1 MNNIKIFGIDISV
14 WQSGIKF
21 SSLKKEGV
29 NFIIMRGAHTA
40 KDKSMNKDT
49 EFENY
54 YLSAK
59 NNNIPVGCY
68 YFSRAINYE
77 EGKKEALFLYDRCLK
92 NKVFEY
98 PIYIDVEDNVYQQK
112 AGKEAVTNAIKG
124 FCETLEAKGYY
135 VGVYCNLNFLKNYMD
150 YEQLRKK
157 YDYWIALWNKNEP
170 DKARYSYGM
179 WQFGGETNLVRSNKI
194 AGYTCDQNY
203 AFKNYPKIM
212 KDVGL
217 NGYKKQIIIEE
228 AEEKQEETPLPDLD
242 INDEVEEDLLENEE
256 EVLKPKKGNLL
267 TVILRFIIRLFIKR

>member
-1 MNNIKIFGIDISV
+1 
-14 WQSGIKF
+14 
-21 SSLKKEGV
+21 
-29 NFIIMRGAHTA
+29 MRGAHTA
-40 KDKSMNKDT
+40 KDKSLNKDT
-49 EFENY
+49 EFENH

-59 NNNIPVGCY
+59 NNNIPIGCY

-124 FCETLEAKGYY
+124 FCETLEVKGYY

-170 DKARYSYGM
+170 DRARYSYGM
-179 WQFGGETNLVRSNKI
+179 WQFGGETNLVRSNKV

-203 AFKNYPKIM
+203 AFKDYPKIM

-228 AEEKQEETPLPDLD
+228 VEDKEEEVPIPTPDVNNE
-242 INDEVEEDLLENEE
+242 IEEDLLENDKEA
-256 EVLKPKKGNLL
+256 LKPKKRNLF
-267 TVILRFIIRLFIKR
+267 TVILRFFIRLFIKK